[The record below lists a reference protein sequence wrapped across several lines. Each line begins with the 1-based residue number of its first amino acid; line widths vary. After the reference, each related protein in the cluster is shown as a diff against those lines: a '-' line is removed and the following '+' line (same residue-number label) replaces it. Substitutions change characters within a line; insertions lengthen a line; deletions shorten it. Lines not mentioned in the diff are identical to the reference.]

1 MSIFGKKQTAQAA
14 PSVSG
19 SGSRV
24 SDASDQM
31 DEAEK
36 RKVYWNEW
44 TVLELRDALEEA
56 LEKNFNRTF
65 FIWGPPA
72 VGKSAVVKQACKK
85 KGRHLIDDR
94 LSQKDPTDVRG
105 VLCPGPDGKAR
116 WLITPEYDPLWNGET
131 PTCLLFDEH
140 NHAPDLL
147 QKASYEISWDH
158 SIGGMPFKKEVVV
171 LLAGNREIDN
181 ANITPMDKP
190 MQSRVIHIY
199 VRFDAQV
206 FIDFAQQEGS
216 FHPLVISYLREHPEK
231 AYKPGGDAKEYYGDP
246 LPRTWE
252 MTSDV
257 LRSFSEKYWDKL
269 IAGAVGPGEAIEFG
283 AWARAIAPLKG
294 LVDEVESGANT
305 FADSMSRQYFVCQSL
320 VDRFRT
326 KESLGRRILQYGI
339 AMKKKYPELGNV
351 MLSNAYFVN
360 SDVLTSNKNDWTT
373 IIDLYKNFLT

>member
-1 MSIFGKKQTAQAA
+1 
-14 PSVSG
+14 
-19 SGSRV
+19 
-24 SDASDQM
+24 
-31 DEAEK
+31 
-36 RKVYWNEW
+36 
-44 TVLELRDALEEA
+44 
-56 LEKNFNRTF
+56 
-65 FIWGPPA
+65 
-72 VGKSAVVKQACKK
+72 
-85 KGRHLIDDR
+85 
-94 LSQKDPTDVRG
+94 
-105 VLCPGPDGKAR
+105 
-116 WLITPEYDPLWNGET
+116 
-131 PTCLLFDEH
+131 
-140 NHAPDLL
+140 
-147 QKASYEISWDH
+147 
-158 SIGGMPFKKEVVV
+158 
-171 LLAGNREIDN
+171 
-181 ANITPMDKP
+181 

-206 FIDFAQQEGS
+206 FIDYAQQEGS

-231 AYKPGGDAKEYYGDP
+231 AYKPAGDAKEYYGDP

-257 LRSFSEKYWDKL
+257 LRSFNEKYWDKL